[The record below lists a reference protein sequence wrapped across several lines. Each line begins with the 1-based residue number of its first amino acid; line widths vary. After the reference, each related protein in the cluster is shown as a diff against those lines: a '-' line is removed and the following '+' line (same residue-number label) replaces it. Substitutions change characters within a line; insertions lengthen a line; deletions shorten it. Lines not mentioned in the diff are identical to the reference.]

1 MHLGLVRLHSTRNHL
16 KENAE
21 KDEAAA
27 HPLHL
32 VERVRGVAEDRVY
45 GRKDLARRRHSRDY
59 RRLLRQYLYFCTS
72 KASNVRT

>member
-21 KDEAAA
+21 KDQAAA

-32 VERVRGVAEDRVY
+32 VERVRRVAEDRVY
-45 GRKDLARRRHSRDY
+45 GRKDLARRRHSRD
-59 RRLLRQYLYFCTS
+59 
-72 KASNVRT
+72 